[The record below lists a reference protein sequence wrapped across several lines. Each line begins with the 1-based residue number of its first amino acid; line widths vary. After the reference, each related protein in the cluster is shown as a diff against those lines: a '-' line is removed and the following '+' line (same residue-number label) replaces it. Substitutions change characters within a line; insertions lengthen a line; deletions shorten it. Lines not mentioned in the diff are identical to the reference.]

1 MQALPANAALIVIDV
16 QQAFDQP
23 SWGERN
29 NPDAEANIASLIAF
43 WRASERPVI
52 HVHHHSAHTD
62 GLFHPSKPGA
72 RVKPEAAPL
81 EGELIILKHVNSA
94 FISTGLEQHLRGKAI
109 DTVVIVGITTDHCV
123 STTARMAGNL
133 GFTSYVVADATA
145 TFERRGFDGRVYSA
159 EQMHDTALASVHGE
173 FATVVVSAN
182 LRGPALTTALTH

>member
-52 HVHHHSAHTD
+52 HVHHHSAHAE

-72 RVKPEAAPL
+72 RVKP
-81 EGELIILKHVNSA
+81 KRRHWKVNW
-94 FISTGLEQHLRGKAI
+94 
-109 DTVVIVGITTDHCV
+109 
-123 STTARMAGNL
+123 
-133 GFTSYVVADATA
+133 
-145 TFERRGFDGRVYSA
+145 
-159 EQMHDTALASVHGE
+159 
-173 FATVVVSAN
+173 
-182 LRGPALTTALTH
+182 